1 MTSRRESVVVT
12 GVLRG
17 EKHQRTC
24 RVRAMKVTNP
34 SAPANPA
41 YARPEIL
48 DLDDDFPDGNYELLV
63 GEQALRLVKRG
74 GKYDWLV

>member
-1 MTSRRESVVVT
+1 
-12 GVLRG
+12 
-17 EKHQRTC
+17 
-24 RVRAMKVTNP
+24 MKVTNP